1 MTVDLLRYFAARQDQ
16 LLSSARA
23 LVERESPT
31 RDAAAAAELI
41 AELRGRLD
49 AAGAAVR
56 LVETENGPHLLAR
69 FDGDSPAETRPVMLL
84 GHVDTVWPRGT
95 LRQRPFRVEDGRAYG
110 PGLFD
115 MKSGVAVMLAA
126 LEAIVELDLPRPHPI
141 ELLLSCDEESGS
153 PTSRDLIQAEAAGC
167 AAVLVLEPPL
177 PGGRAKTERKGVARY
192 ELIARGV
199 SAHAGL
205 DPERGVSAIA
215 ELAYQVLAL
224 HRLNDLNGISV
235 NVGVIQGGTYAN
247 VIASEAR
254 AEIDVRFRTMAQ
266 ANAVADRIA
275 SLERVLDGARL
286 EIEGGIDR
294 PPLERTAGVGSLY
307 ARARAVAATLGFEL
321 GEGAAG
327 GGSDGSLTAA
337 VGVPTLDGLGV
348 DGDGAH
354 AEHEHIL
361 IADLPRRAALLTGL
375 ITRPL
380 ARAPG

>member
-31 RDAAAAAELI
+31 RDATAAAELI

-69 FDGDSPAETRPVMLL
+69 FDADSPGEARPVMLL

-95 LRQRPFRVEDGRAYG
+95 LRQRPFRIEDGRAYG

-126 LEAIVELDLPRPHPI
+126 LEAIVELGLPRPHPI

-153 PTSRDLIQAEAAGC
+153 PTSRDLIEAEAAGC

-192 ELIARGV
+192 QLIARGV

-205 DPERGVSAIA
+205 DPERGVSAIV

-224 HRLNDLNGISV
+224 HRLNDLTGISV

-275 SLERVLDGARL
+275 SLERVLEGARL

-321 GEGAAG
+321 GEGSAG

>member
-1 MTVDLLRYFAARQDQ
+1 MTVDLLGYFAARHDQ
-16 LLSSARA
+16 LLSSTRT

-41 AELRGRLD
+41 AEIRRRLE
-49 AAGAAVR
+49 AAGGAIR
-56 LVETENGPHLLAR
+56 LVESENGPHLVAR
-69 FDGDSPAETRPVMLL
+69 FDGDSAGGRPVMLL

-95 LRQRPFRVEDGRAYG
+95 LEQRPFRVETGRAYG
-110 PGLFD
+110 PGVFD
-115 MKSGVAVMLAA
+115 MKSGIAVMVAA
-126 LEAIVELDLPRPHPI
+126 LEAVAELDLPRPHPI
-141 ELLLSCDEESGS
+141 EILLTCDEESGS
-153 PTSRDLIQAEAAGC
+153 PTSRDLIEAQAKGC
-167 AAVLVLEPPL
+167 AAVFVLEPPL
-177 PGGRAKTERKGVARY
+177 PGGRAKTERRGVARY

-205 DPERGVSAIA
+205 DPERGTSAIV
-215 ELAYQVLAL
+215 ELAHQVLAL
-224 HRLNDLNGISV
+224 HRLNDLDGISV

-247 VIASEAR
+247 VVASEAR

-286 EIEGGIDR
+286 EIEGGLDR
-294 PPLERTAGVGSLY
+294 PPLERTAGVAFLH
-307 ARARAVAATLGFEL
+307 ARARAVAAELGFEL

-327 GGSDGSLTAA
+327 GGSDGSFTAA
-337 VGVPTLDGLGV
+337 LGVPTLDGLGV

-361 IADLPRRAALLTGL
+361 VDDLPRRAALLTAL
-375 ITRPL
+375 VTRPL
-380 ARAPG
+380 AGPAE

>member
-1 MTVDLLRYFAARQDQ
+1 M
-16 LLSSARA
+16 
-23 LVERESPT
+23 
-31 RDAAAAAELI
+31 I

-49 AAGAAVR
+49 AAGAEVR

-69 FDGDSPAETRPVMLL
+69 LDGNSPGETRPVMLL
-84 GHVDTVWPRGT
+84 GHVDTVWPAGT
-95 LRQRPFRVEDGRAYG
+95 LRRRPFRVEDGRAYG

-126 LEAIVELDLPRPHPI
+126 LEAIVELGLPRPHPI
-141 ELLLSCDEESGS
+141 SLLLSCDEESGS
-153 PTSRDLIQAEAAGC
+153 PTSRDLIEAEAAGC

-192 ELIARGV
+192 QLIARGV

-235 NVGVIQGGTYAN
+235 NVGVIKGGTYAN
-247 VIASEAR
+247 VIAAEAR

-286 EIEGGIDR
+286 EITGGLDR

-307 ARARAVAATLGFEL
+307 ARARAAAATLGFEL

-337 VGVPTLDGLGV
+337 LGVPTLDGLGV

-361 IADLPRRAALLTGL
+361 IADLPRRAALLTAL

-380 ARAPG
+380 A